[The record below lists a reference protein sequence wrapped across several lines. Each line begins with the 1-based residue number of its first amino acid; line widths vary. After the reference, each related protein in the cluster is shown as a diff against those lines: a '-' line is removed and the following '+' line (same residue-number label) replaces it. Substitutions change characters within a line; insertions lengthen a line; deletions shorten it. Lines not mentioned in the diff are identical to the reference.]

1 LFVPND
7 DQLPCPSL
15 FLGPAAMASSSA
27 YNYSQPLPYSS
38 SSYGEPQP
46 LPRHHQPLGSSYP
59 PQHGQPGE
67 ERIDL
72 DNDREDLLTEDEK
85 DEKLVDWGK
94 MFTWRM
100 WARKKWIRELVP
112 RSFPLLE
119 TEARGE
125 GSLPFALELLSLR
138 WADRELSSL
147 TQSSKRRELT
157 VAVSTLSLSPAA
169 YYIGL
174 IICAVLVVFMTIYHK
189 EIIKVCLL

>member
-1 LFVPND
+1 
-7 DQLPCPSL
+7 
-15 FLGPAAMASSSA
+15 
-27 YNYSQPLPYSS
+27 
-38 SSYGEPQP
+38 
-46 LPRHHQPLGSSYP
+46 
-59 PQHGQPGE
+59 
-67 ERIDL
+67 
-72 DNDREDLLTEDEK
+72 
-85 DEKLVDWGK
+85 